1 VSLAADQLG
10 PAGSL
15 INGLVSQVRKDGRPV
30 VRMQCSDYG
39 SQWIVECEVYPVD
52 ELTVEPKKAGPY
64 VFANGA
70 DARRF
75 IDESLLALQIF
86 GCEVA

>member
-1 VSLAADQLG
+1 VNLAADQLG
-10 PAGSL
+10 PAGGL

-52 ELTVEPKKAGPY
+52 QLTVEPKKAGPY

-70 DARRF
+70 EARRF

-86 GCEVA
+86 GCDVA